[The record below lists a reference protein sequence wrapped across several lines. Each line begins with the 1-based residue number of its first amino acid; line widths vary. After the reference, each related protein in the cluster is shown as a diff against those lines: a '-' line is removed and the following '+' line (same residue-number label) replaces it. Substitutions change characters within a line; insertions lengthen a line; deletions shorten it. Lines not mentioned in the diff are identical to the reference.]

1 MAKARKSSA
10 VKTPAAPREG
20 GMVDRLVAF
29 DWAASSLG
37 DRRLW
42 PASLV
47 TLVDLI
53 MAAQEPMCI
62 AWGPDRI
69 FLYNDAHARLLGAY
83 HPKAFGR
90 PYFESFAAL
99 KGEIAPLFERVFAG
113 EAISSPDLVVTID
126 RGEGSQQAHFELSY
140 TPVRGAGGDV
150 EGLFCTSSEV
160 TSRVQADRAARAE
173 RDRLREQM
181 LQMPGFIAILSGPDH
196 VYEYVNRAYLAI
208 AGDRDFIGRSVR
220 DIIPELEGQGYF
232 ELLDQVFT
240 TGERYLAKGSVVRL
254 NGETDERYI
263 DFIYMPMRNAQ
274 NAVTGIFVAGYDSTE
289 RERSAQALRR
299 LNETLEQQVVSRTG
313 ELRLLE
319 RIFDDTDVLVM
330 AIDLDHRI
338 LAINRANADEF
349 ELSTGVRPKVGDNLL
364 DLIGDPEYRAS
375 AEKAWAR
382 GLSGEEAT
390 YIDTFG
396 PRSQAHR
403 SYEISFRSLRDEM
416 GIRIGAYQ
424 MVRDI
429 TDQVRDQARLA
440 QAQEALIQSRKLE
453 AMGQLTGGV
462 AHDFNNLLTPIV
474 GSLDLLMR
482 RQVGGE
488 REQRLIEGAFQSAE
502 RAAVLV
508 QRLLAFGRR
517 QPLQARPVDIGS
529 LVRGMADLIVTA
541 VGPQVSV
548 SLDVDPDAPAA
559 HADANQLEMAI
570 LNLAINARD
579 AMEGG
584 GALKIGVSWE
594 AVPSGH
600 STDLTPGDY
609 VRIEVADTGSG
620 MDEATRARAIEP
632 FYSTKG
638 IGKGTGLGLSM
649 AHGLAS
655 QLGGALTIAS
665 TPKVGTEITFWLP
678 VSHGVVEP
686 GLRAPTTAPAAGGGR
701 TVLLVDDEDYVR
713 AATADMLSE
722 LAFDVHEATSAE
734 AALAI
739 MDSGLRPDVL
749 VTDHL
754 MPGMSGVELAHN
766 VRARFPSTRILIISG
781 FAEVDGLDPTLPRLT
796 KPFLHR
802 DLAAAVADAREAAAP
817 A

>member
-1 MAKARKSSA
+1 MA
-10 VKTPAAPREG
+10 E
-20 GMVDRLVAF
+20 RLAAF
-29 DWAASSLG
+29 DWAASPLG
-37 DRRLW
+37 ARAGW

-53 MAAQEPMCI
+53 IAAQEPMCI
-62 AWGPDRI
+62 AWGPDSI
-69 FLYNDAHARLLGAY
+69 FLYNDAHAPLLGAY
-83 HPKAFGR
+83 HPGAFGQ
-90 PYFESFAAL
+90 PYFETFAAL
-99 KGEIAPLFERVFAG
+99 RGEIEPLFARVFAG
-113 EAISSPDLVVTID
+113 EAISSPDLAVTVD
-126 RGEGSQQAHFELSY
+126 RGSGQELAHFELSY
-140 TPVRGAGGDV
+140 TPIRAASGEVQ
-150 EGLFCTSSEV
+150 GLFCTSTEV
-160 TSRVQADRAARAE
+160 TGRILAERAATKE
-173 RDRLREQM
+173 RDRLRDQM
-181 LQMPGFIAILSGPDH
+181 LQIPGFVAALTGPEH
-196 VYEYVNRAYLAI
+196 VYEYVNEAYVALM
-208 AGDRDFIGRSVR
+208 GQRDFIGRSVR
-220 DIIPELEGQGYF
+220 DVLPEAEGQDYL
-232 ELLDQVFT
+232 ELLDQVYA
-240 TGERYLAKGSVVRL
+240 TGERYDAKAMAMRVS
-254 NGETDERYI
+254 GEPADRYV
-263 DFIYMPMRNAQ
+263 DFAYTPIRNTA
-274 NAVTGIFVAGYDSTE
+274 NEVTGIFVAGYDSTE
-289 RERSAQALRR
+289 RERAAQALRR
-299 LNETLEQQVVSRTG
+299 LNETLEQQVAARTS

-319 RIFDDTDVLVM
+319 KIFDDTDVLVM
-330 AIDLDHRI
+330 AVDLDHRI

-349 ELSTGVRPKVGDNLL
+349 ELTTGVRPKVGDNLL
-364 DLIGDPEYRAS
+364 ELITDPEYRAS
-375 AEKAWAR
+375 AQEAWAR
-382 GLSGEEAT
+382 GLAGEEVT
-390 YIDTFG
+390 YIDSFG
-396 PRSQAHR
+396 PRTHGRR
-403 SYEISFRSLRDEM
+403 SYEISFRSLRDETGM
-416 GIRIGAYQ
+416 RVGAYQ
-424 MVRDI
+424 MTRDI

-474 GSLDLLMR
+474 GSLDLLIR
-482 RQVGGE
+482 RKIGGE

-529 LVRGMADLIVTA
+529 LVQGIGDLIVTA

-548 SLDVDPDAPAA
+548 SLDIDPDAPAA

-594 AVPSGH
+594 TVPGGH
-600 STDLTPGDY
+600 SANLTPGDY

-620 MDEATRARAIEP
+620 MDEATLARAIEP

-665 TPKVGTEITFWLP
+665 TPKVGTEVTFWLP

-686 GLRAPTTAPAAGGGR
+686 ARRAPATASPTGGGQ

-722 LAFDVHEATSAE
+722 LAFDVHEAASAE
-734 AALAI
+734 AALAVLE
-739 MDSGLRPDVL
+739 SGLRPDVL
-749 VTDHL
+749 VTDHM
-754 MPGMSGVELAHN
+754 MPGMSGVELAYN

-781 FAEVDGLDPTLPRLT
+781 FAEVDGLDPTLPRLA

-802 DLAAAVADAREAAAP
+802 DLAAAVADLRDG
-817 A
+817 

>member
-1 MAKARKSSA
+1 MAKARTSSA
-10 VKTPAAPREG
+10 AKSPPAPLHG
-20 GMVDRLVAF
+20 GMAERLAAF
-29 DWAASSLG
+29 DWAASPLG
-37 DRRLW
+37 ARAGW

-53 MAAQEPMCI
+53 IAAQEPMCI
-62 AWGPDRI
+62 AWGPDSI
-69 FLYNDAHARLLGAY
+69 FLYNDAHAPLLGAY
-83 HPKAFGR
+83 HPGAFGQ
-90 PYFESFAAL
+90 PYFEIFAAL
-99 KGEIAPLFERVFAG
+99 RGEIEPLFARVFAG
-113 EAISSPDLVVTID
+113 EAISSPDLAVTVD
-126 RGEGSQQAHFELSY
+126 RGSGQERAHFELSY
-140 TPVRGAGGDV
+140 TPIRAASGEVQ
-150 EGLFCTSSEV
+150 GLFCTSTEV
-160 TSRVQADRAARAE
+160 TGRILAERAATKE
-173 RDRLREQM
+173 RDRLRDQM
-181 LQMPGFIAILSGPDH
+181 LQIPGFVAALTGPEH
-196 VYEYVNRAYLAI
+196 VYEYVNEAYVALM
-208 AGDRDFIGRSVR
+208 GQRDFIGRSVR
-220 DIIPELEGQGYF
+220 DVLPEAEGQDYL
-232 ELLDQVFT
+232 ELLDQVYA
-240 TGERYLAKGSVVRL
+240 TGERYDAKAMAMRVS
-254 NGETDERYI
+254 GEPADRYV
-263 DFIYMPMRNAQ
+263 DFAYTPIRNTA
-274 NAVTGIFVAGYDSTE
+274 NEVTGIFVAGYDSTE
-289 RERSAQALRR
+289 RERAAQALRR
-299 LNETLEQQVVSRTG
+299 LNETLEQQVAARTS

-319 RIFDDTDVLVM
+319 KIFDDTDVLVM
-330 AIDLDHRI
+330 AVDLDHRI

-349 ELSTGVRPKVGDNLL
+349 ELTTGVRPKVGDNLL
-364 DLIGDPEYRAS
+364 ELITDPEYRAS
-375 AEKAWAR
+375 AQEAWAR
-382 GLSGEEAT
+382 GLAGEEVT
-390 YIDTFG
+390 YIDSFG
-396 PRSQAHR
+396 PRTHGRR
-403 SYEISFRSLRDEM
+403 SYEISFRSLRDETGM
-416 GIRIGAYQ
+416 RVGAYQ
-424 MVRDI
+424 MTRDI

-474 GSLDLLMR
+474 GSLDLLIR
-482 RQVGGE
+482 RKIGGE

-529 LVRGMADLIVTA
+529 LVQGIGDLIVTA

-548 SLDVDPDAPAA
+548 SLDIDPDAPAA

-594 AVPSGH
+594 TVPGGH
-600 STDLTPGDY
+600 SANLTPGDY

-620 MDEATRARAIEP
+620 MDEATLARAIEP

-665 TPKVGTEITFWLP
+665 TPKVGTEVTFWLP
-678 VSHGVVEP
+678 VSDGVVEP
-686 GLRAPTTAPAAGGGR
+686 ALRAPAKEPPPGGGQ
-701 TVLLVDDEDYVR
+701 TVLLVDDEAYVR

-722 LAFDVHEATSAE
+722 LAFDVHEAASAE
-734 AALAI
+734 AALAVLE
-739 MDSGLRPDVL
+739 SGLRPDVL
-749 VTDHL
+749 VTDHM
-754 MPGMSGVELAHN
+754 MPGMSGVELAYN

-781 FAEVDGLDPTLPRLT
+781 FAEVDGLDPTLPRLA

-802 DLAAAVADAREAAAP
+802 DLAAAVADLRDG
-817 A
+817 